1 MMNPAASPT
10 GWMDALARPIWG
22 INHILSYGQSLASG
36 WEGWPALSTI
46 PIGDSLMLGQSVRPQ
61 SESAPRWNPTGEAR
75 FEPLIATVQDVGT
88 GRLLSADE
96 VAHLP
101 VSSATLGETVLEAAA
116 NDFRRRQAA
125 DPMAVLH
132 RLLASSCGVGGRTL
146 EQLSRGANP
155 ELFNRLRACVR
166 AARETAAAAGAT
178 YGIVALLLL
187 QGENNNWR
195 LNGGTGDRAKYKAL
209 MARFVDDFAADV
221 AAGIAV
227 QDTRPAVFTY
237 QTGGA
242 YADDAMAVPQ
252 AQLEVALE
260 RPDVFLAAPVY
271 PVTDKGG
278 HLDANGYRWLGAQF
292 GKVMHRVL
300 TLGQDWRPLYPLSA
314 RLDGPVVAVEFHVP
328 QPPLAWGRP
337 FQGHHRR
344 DFADKGFT
352 VLDAE
357 GVVPLARV
365 ELAGPTTVALTLQRR
380 PAAGALLRYG
390 DRSRH
395 GGRGSLHDSDPA
407 AAFDPYVFDA
417 SAGHRPS
424 ADQPDLNGRP
434 YPLMNWCVAFAVPI
448 TAGV

>member
-1 MMNPAASPT
+1 MHPPPSPT
-10 GWMDALARPIWG
+10 GWTNALARPIWD
-22 INHILSYGQSLASG
+22 INHVLAYGQSLSSG
-36 WEGWPALSTI
+36 WEGWPALSVA
-46 PIGDSLMLGQSVRPQ
+46 PVGGSLMLGDSVRPRHEQ
-61 SESAPRWNPTGEAR
+61 APDWIPSGAAR
-75 FEPLIATVQDVGT
+75 FAPLVATVQDVGT
-88 GRLLSADE
+88 GALLSPDA
-96 VAHLP
+96 VARLP
-101 VSSATLGETVLEAAA
+101 ASSVALGETVLEAAV

-166 AARETAAAAGAT
+166 AARQAATAAGAS

-195 LNGGTGDRAKYKAL
+195 LNGGTGDRAEYKAL

-221 AAGIAV
+221 VGGIAA
-227 QDTRPAVFTY
+227 QDTPPAVFTY

-292 GKVMHRVL
+292 GKVMHCVL

-314 RLDGPVVAVEFHVP
+314 RLDGPVVVVEFHVP
-328 QPPLAWGRP
+328 TPPLAWGRP
-337 FQGHHRR
+337 FRGHRR
-344 DFADKGFT
+344 CDLADKGFT
-352 VLDAE
+352 VLDGE
-357 GVVPLARV
+357 GVVKLARV
-365 ELAGPTTVALTLQRR
+365 ELAGPTTVALILQRR
-380 PAAGALLRYG
+380 PAGRALLRYG
-390 DRSRH
+390 DQSRH
-395 GGRGSLHDSDPA
+395 GGRGSLHDSDPTV
-407 AAFDPYVFDA
+407 AFDPYVFDA
-417 SAGHRPS
+417 TTGHRLS
-424 ADQPDLNGRP
+424 ASQPDLNGLP
-434 YPLMNWCVAFAVPI
+434 YPLMNWCVAFALPI
-448 TAGV
+448 TPGG